1 MRFFMLLH
9 VILEITAYVRGVL
22 TFLTLEELPSFF
34 LAFSL
39 TLVLTLVISVVCAPL
54 PLRHDIV
61 F

>member
-39 TLVLTLVISVVCAPL
+39 TLVTSVVCAPL

>member
-1 MRFFMLLH
+1 MLLH

-22 TFLTLEELPSFF
+22 TFLTLELPSFF